1 MVPASLVILNP
12 YTLKFIKFKKSFC
25 DFSKTVHTSELG
37 FGSAP
42 DPSLILMNWPHSF
55 GHSKVGARDTHQNN
69 GLDGSVTPVV
79 HPSKLKKKIE
89 DRFKLWRFF
98 LSELIALPSSQ
109 SM

>member
-12 YTLKFIKFKKSFC
+12 YTLKFKRSFC
-25 DFSKTVHTSELG
+25 DFSKTVPTSELG

-42 DPSLILMNWPHSF
+42 DPSLILMNCPHSF
-55 GHSKVGARDTHQNN
+55 CHSKVGAHDTHQNN
-69 GLDGSVTPVV
+69 GLVYACAPKQV
-79 HPSKLKKKIE
+79 KQKNE
-89 DRFKLWRFF
+89 DRFKLWRFS